1 MGFLGYFNHLAVHS
15 EVSRITLLKRTPKR
29 NSVIHLNEHRVNMH
43 FDQKFCFV
51 KRSNEF
57 TLFVHLN

>member
-1 MGFLGYFNHLAVHS
+1 MGFLGYFSHLAVHS
-15 EVSRITLLKRTPKR
+15 EVSRITLLKRIPKR
-29 NSVIHLNEHRVNMH
+29 NSVIHLNEHRVNM
-43 FDQKFCFV
+43 DSDRKFCSV